1 MRSSGAWFLSA
12 FDSDRE
18 NRFTMSETEHQDSA
32 DLSEAAA
39 AGGDDLLVKI
49 RGLRFAFGARVIVD
63 GVDIDIRRGEVTT
76 IMGPSGTGKTTLL
89 RLIGGQFQPDAGT
102 VEVDGQNVPSLPRS
116 DLYALRKRMGMMFQT
131 GALFTDL
138 SVFDNVAF
146 PLREH
151 TRLPEVLIRDLVLIK
166 LQAVGL
172 RGARDLMPAELSG
185 GMSRRVALARAIALD
200 PMMIMYDEPFTGQD
214 PITVGIVMQL
224 IRRINQYMGLTS
236 IIVSHDVAEVSAIS
250 DRIYLISEG
259 RVIEQGSPAE
269 LQRSSSQWAQQF
281 LHGAPDGPV
290 PFHYPAEPFA
300 EELMAG
306 G

>member
-1 MRSSGAWFLSA
+1 MAESGH
-12 FDSDRE
+12 E
-18 NRFTMSETEHQDSA
+18 DSA
-32 DLSEAAA
+32 GLSEEAAA
-39 AGGDDLLVKI
+39 GDNDLLVKI
-49 RGLRFAFGARVIVD
+49 RDMSFAFGTRVIVD

-89 RLIGGQFQPDAGT
+89 RLIGGQFRPDGGT
-102 VEVDGQNVPSLPRS
+102 VEVDGLNVPSLS
-116 DLYALRKRMGMMFQT
+116 HTELYALRKRMGMMFQT

-172 RGARDLMPAELSG
+172 RGAKDLMPSELSG

-214 PITVGIVMQL
+214 PITVGVVMQL

-250 DRIYLISEG
+250 DRIYLIAEG
-259 RVIEQGSPAE
+259 KVIEQGSPDA